1 VLSLAITPAAAARHF
16 TANPRVV
23 SVLAIVFSL
32 VAADGGLLASL
43 AVSQVKASVFISGIS
58 FAIYLVA
65 RLTRIVLPA
74 ARQARVQ
81 TK

>member
-1 VLSLAITPAAAARHF
+1 
-16 TANPRVV
+16 
-23 SVLAIVFSL
+23 VLAIVFAL

-65 RLTRIVLPA
+65 RLTRVARPTG
-74 ARQARVQ
+74 RQARVRTQ
-81 TK
+81 